1 MKTTVKI
8 SGMSCMHCVMS
19 VKNALKTVPGLKNM
33 DVTIG
38 QAVVETEGPVD
49 QKVLKDVIEEEGYE
63 VVAIA

>member
-1 MKTTVKI
+1 MKTTLKI

-19 VKNALKTVPGLKNM
+19 VKNALKTVPGLKSM

-38 QAVVETEGPVD
+38 QAIVETEGPVD
-49 QKVLKDVIEEEGYE
+49 QAVLKEAIEEEGYE